1 MLLVRIIGSMVA
13 SFAMA
18 AEVPVIEK
26 YAPIPAVPGKTLLIE
41 GRGFGEKREDGPGMV
56 WFGQCKSM
64 KGAPGGAGWIRLT
77 YRSAI
82 SWNDTRIEIM
92 MPHNAQ
98 GIVAVMGMS
107 GKLSGT
113 FEMDVVN
120 ECAEP
125 QGKPHGAVSSAGF

>member
-1 MLLVRIIGSMVA
+1 MLLAQMIGPLLA

-18 AEVPVIEK
+18 AEAPVIEK
-26 YAPIPAVPGKTLLIE
+26 YSPVPAVPGKMIVLE
-41 GRGFGEKREDGPGMV
+41 GRGFGELREDAPGMV

-77 YRSAI
+77 YRSATNW
-82 SWNDTRIEIM
+82 SDTRIEIK

-107 GKLSGT
+107 GKLSDT
-113 FEMDVVN
+113 FEMDVVDP
-120 ECAEP
+120 CAEYHRTP
-125 QGKPHGAVSSAGF
+125 